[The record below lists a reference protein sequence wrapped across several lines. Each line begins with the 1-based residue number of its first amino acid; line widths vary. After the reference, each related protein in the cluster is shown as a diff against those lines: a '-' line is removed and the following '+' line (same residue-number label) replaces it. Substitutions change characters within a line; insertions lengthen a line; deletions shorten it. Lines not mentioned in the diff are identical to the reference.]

1 MPKPEYINNSEEWA
15 NLFTCEILEQSN
27 TQRIA
32 KLTPTDGCQN
42 PHGFL
47 HGGIQ
52 ALAIDELT
60 MKFLYIPQPDYR
72 FLTVRMSIEYIK
84 PIRIVP
90 FKIDIKID
98 KIDFTSNRGS
108 AIINLYTMS
117 DTLLTTANNEFAMFR
132 KK

>member
-1 MPKPEYINNSEEWA
+1 MTKPEYINNSEEWA
-15 NLFTCEILEQSN
+15 NLFTCEILEQTN
-27 TQRIA
+27 TYRIT
-32 KLTPTDGCQN
+32 KLTPTDNCQN

-60 MKFLYIPQPDYR
+60 MKFLYIAQPNYR
-72 FLTVRMSIEYIK
+72 FLTVKMSIEYVK
-84 PIRIVP
+84 PARIAP
-90 FKIDIKID
+90 FKININIS
-98 KIDFTSNRGS
+98 KIDFTSNRGH

-117 DTLLTTANNEFAMFR
+117 DTLLTTANFEFALFR